1 MRSKKSGNIN
11 VLLALDGA
19 SYYNHFMAQQDDYAA
34 TLERIAALEARN
46 VELER
51 QLDWFKKQMFG
62 QKSER
67 RIVEADPDQ
76 LALDGLL
83 GEVPADTPV
92 ETETITY
99 ERGKAKKQRSE
110 DCVTDSGLRFDDTV
124 PVEVIA
130 VDAPELT
137 GADADQYEV
146 IDTHSVHRLA
156 QRPAS
161 FVVLRFDMPV
171 VKRKDTGQITNTP
184 APAGVLERSLAD
196 VSLLAGMLVDKFLY
210 HLPLYR
216 QHQRLAQA
224 GITLSRATLT
234 NFGKRSIEL
243 LRPIAEAQ
251 LRHILQS
258 KVLAMDETPIKA
270 GRAGKGKMNNGY
282 FWPVY
287 GEADEIVF
295 TYASTRA
302 KAHIEKVLSAHFTGT
317 LLSDG
322 YVAYARYTA
331 ARDDVVHAQCWV
343 HSRRQFIEAEDVEP
357 DRVAVALQYIRELY
371 AIEEKIVAQRLDE
384 EPKRRYR
391 LEHGKPVVDGFFEW
405 CEQQLQDNTLL
416 PDNPF
421 TRAVNYVLTRQHAL
435 RVFLEDPAV
444 PLDTNHLERGLRPIP
459 MGKKNWMFCWT
470 ELGAEHVGIIQSL
483 ICTCKLQGVDPYT
496 YLVDVLQRVGVHPA
510 SDVESLTP
518 RIWKDKF
525 AANPMRSALYG
536 MRQ

>member
-1 MRSKKSGNIN
+1 
-11 VLLALDGA
+11 
-19 SYYNHFMAQQDDYAA
+19 MAQQDNYAA
-34 TLERIAALEARN
+34 IAKENLALKAERDDLK
-46 VELER
+46 R
-51 QLDWFKKQMFG
+51 QLAWFQKQLFG

-67 RIVEADPDQ
+67 RPVEANLDQ
-76 LALDGLL
+76 LPLDGLL
-83 GEVPADTPV
+83 GETATLPPV
-92 ETETITY
+92 EKETITY
-99 ERGKAKKQRSE
+99 ERGKAKKRRS
-110 DCVTDSGLRFDDTV
+110 DACVTETGLRFDDSV
-124 PVEVIA
+124 PMEVIA

-137 GADADQYEV
+137 GPDADQYEV

-161 FVVLRFDMPV
+161 FVVLRFDTPV
-171 VKRKDTGQITNTP
+171 VKRKDTGKISNTP
-184 APAGVLERSLAD
+184 APAGVLDRSLAD
-196 VSLLAGMLVDKFLY
+196 VSFLAGLLIDKFQY

-216 QHQRLAQA
+216 QHQRLTQA

-234 NFGKRSIEL
+234 NLGKRSIDL
-243 LRPIAEAQ
+243 LRPIVEAQ
-251 LRHILQS
+251 LRHVLTS
-258 KVLAMDETPIKA
+258 KVLAMDETPIRA
-270 GRAGKGKMNNGY
+270 GPAGKGKMNTGY

-287 GEADEIVF
+287 GDADEIVF

-302 KAHIEKVLSAHFTGT
+302 KAHIDKVLSAHFSGT
-317 LLSDG
+317 LVSDG

-343 HSRRQFIEAEDVEP
+343 HSRRQFIDAEDAEP

-371 AIEEKIVAQRLDE
+371 AIEAKIAAQGHDDDR
-384 EPKRRYR
+384 KRRDR
-391 LEHGKPVVDGFFEW
+391 LEQSKAVVDGFFAW
-405 CEQQLQDNTLL
+405 CEQQLHDDKLL
-416 PDNPF
+416 PDNPLIK
-421 TRAVNYVLTRQHAL
+421 AVNYVLTRQDAL

-459 MGKKNWMFCWT
+459 MGKKNWIFCWT

-483 ICTCKLQGVDPYT
+483 ICTCKLQGIDPYT

-518 RIWKDKF
+518 RIWKEKF

-536 MRQ
+536 ARQ